1 MKKIAIWK
9 FKAELRV
16 LRHVLSMML
25 FAVLAV
31 GDYWSNIL
39 GDTVDEIVD
48 LLTDVIDI
56 RMSTAETVVAVF
68 AMYVIV
74 LFSEHFVKFGV
85 ASISKLFK
93 KQPTQ
98 ETEVSE

>member
-16 LRHVLSMML
+16 LRHVLSMLL

-39 GDTVDEIVD
+39 GDTLDDFVDV
-48 LLTDVIDI
+48 LTDVIEI
-56 RMSTAETVVAVF
+56 RTSTAETVVAVVG
-68 AMYVIV
+68 MYVIV
-74 LFSEHFVKFGV
+74 LFCEHFIRFGV
-85 ASISKLFK
+85 ASIAKLFK
-93 KQPTQ
+93 KSNQ
-98 ETEVSE
+98 EQEVSE

>member
-1 MKKIAIWK
+1 MKKFAIWK

-39 GDTVDEIVD
+39 GDTIDNFVDV
-48 LLTDVIDI
+48 LTDIIEI
-56 RMSTAETVVAVF
+56 RTSTAKTVVAVL
-68 AMYVIV
+68 AMYLIV
-74 LFSEHFVKFGV
+74 LFCEHFVKF
-85 ASISKLFK
+85 SINRIARLFK

-98 ETEVSE
+98 SEVSE